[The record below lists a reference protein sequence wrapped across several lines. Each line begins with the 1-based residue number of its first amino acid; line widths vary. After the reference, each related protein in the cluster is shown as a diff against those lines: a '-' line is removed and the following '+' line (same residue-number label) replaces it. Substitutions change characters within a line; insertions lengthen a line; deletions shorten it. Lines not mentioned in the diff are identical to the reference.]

1 MGRYILFLSILKLFG
16 MKSSEKRGKGIKDLE
31 KKIKIKNEGGNIK
44 LNGALYTPEKKDYE

>member
-1 MGRYILFLSILKLFG
+1 